1 MIRPG
6 RHIKEGFVG
15 FFRHPANSIATVFT
29 MFISLLLVSFFLIV
43 VSNLDHL
50 TQEVEGSLS
59 LSALVSRDASDNDIR
74 LIQDN
79 IKKIEGVVEAEYRTS
94 EQEFDYYI
102 EQNKD
107 LKDFYETYRD
117 DNPFHPTF
125 IITVETGEMFDA
137 VKNKVSAIKGIDSVH
152 DGGDNTYKLIGILEK
167 IRLFGL
173 ALVGALILL
182 AIYLIY
188 NTIKLSIE
196 SRKSE
201 IGIMRIVGATK
212 GFIRAPFLV
221 EGIIIGVIGA
231 FFALLLTIVAYLYLY
246 SSSNGALFGVF
257 SLIEPTLINIV
268 KVSLVVLGIG
278 ILTGLIGSFF
288 SVNKSLRSVR

>member
-1 MIRPG
+1 MARPG
-6 RHIKEGFVG
+6 RHIKEGFIG

-43 VSNLDHL
+43 VFNLGNL
-50 TQEVEGSLS
+50 AKEVESSLS
-59 LSALVSRDASDNDIR
+59 LSALVSNNASDDDIR
-74 LIQDN
+74 VIQDN
-79 IKKIEGVVEAEYRTS
+79 IKKIEGVVSAEYRSS

-125 IITVETGEMFDA
+125 IISVEDGELLDV
-137 VKNKVSAIKGIDSVH
+137 VKNKVSGIKGIDSVH
-152 DGGDNTYKLIGILEK
+152 DGGDNTYKLIGILRSVR
-167 IRLFGL
+167 IFGF
-173 ALVGALILL
+173 ALVAALILL

-196 SRKSE
+196 SRSSE
-201 IGIMRIVGATK
+201 ISIMRIVGATK

-231 FFALLLTIVAYLYLY
+231 FFSLLITVIAYLYLF
-246 SSSNGALFGVF
+246 SSSNGVLFGVF
-257 SLIEPTLINIV
+257 ELLDPLPHIIYISLG
-268 KVSLVVLGIG
+268 VLGIG
-278 ILTGLIGSFF
+278 MLSGFIGSFF

>member
-1 MIRPG
+1 
-6 RHIKEGFVG
+6 
-15 FFRHPANSIATVFT
+15 
-29 MFISLLLVSFFLIV
+29 MFEKLEV
-43 VSNLDHL
+43 VS
-50 TQEVEGSLS
+50 
-59 LSALVSRDASDNDIR
+59 
-74 LIQDN
+74 
-79 IKKIEGVVEAEYRTS
+79 AEYRSS

-125 IITVETGEMFDA
+125 IISVSDGSLLDTVKD
-137 VKNKVSAIKGIDSVH
+137 KVSSIKGIDSVH
-152 DGGDNTYKLIGILEK
+152 DGGDNTYKLINILQSFR
-167 IRLFGL
+167 ISGL
-173 ALVGALILL
+173 ILVGGLVLL

-196 SRKSE
+196 SRSSE
-201 IGIMRIVGATK
+201 ISIMRIVGATK

-231 FFALLLTIVAYLYLY
+231 FFSLLLTVVAYLYLY
-246 SSSNGALFGVF
+246 SSSDGALFGVF
-257 SLIEPTLINIV
+257 TLVNPIPYIIY
-268 KVSLVVLGIG
+268 VSLGVLGIG
-278 ILTGLIGSFF
+278 VLSGLIGSFF

>member
-6 RHIKEGFVG
+6 RHIKEGFIG

-29 MFISLLLVSFFLIV
+29 MFVSLLLVSFFLV
-43 VSNLDHL
+43 AVTNLGNL
-50 TQEVEGSLS
+50 TKEVENSLS
-59 LSALVSRDASDNDIR
+59 LSALVEYDTSDTQIKG
-74 LIQDN
+74 IQKS
-79 IKKIEGVVEAEYRTS
+79 IEKIEGVVKVEYRTS

-107 LKDFYETYRD
+107 LKQFYEQYRD

-125 IITVETGEMFDA
+125 LVSVETGDLLDD
-137 VKNKVSAIKGIDSVH
+137 VKAKVATIKGIDSVH
-152 DGGDNTYKLIGILEK
+152 DGGDNTYKLISILSNV
-167 IRLFGL
+167 RLFGF

-196 SRKSE
+196 SRSSE
-201 IGIMRIVGATK
+201 IGIMRIVGATN

-221 EGIIIGVIGA
+221 EGIIIGIIGA
-231 FFALLLTIVAYLYLY
+231 LCALLITVVAYLYLY
-246 SSSNGALFGVF
+246 SSSDGVLLGVF
-257 SLIEPTLINIV
+257 TLINPIPYIIY
-268 KVSLVVLGIG
+268 VSLIVVGIG
-278 ILTGLIGSFF
+278 VLSGLIGSFL
-288 SVNKSLRSVR
+288 SVTKSLRSVR

>member
-1 MIRPG
+1 MARPG
-6 RHIKEGFVG
+6 RHIKEGFIG

-43 VSNLDHL
+43 VFNLGHL
-50 TQEVEGSLS
+50 AKEVENSLS
-59 LSALVSRDASDNDIR
+59 LSAIVSNDASDNDIR
-74 LIQDN
+74 AIQDN
-79 IKKIEGVVEAEYRTS
+79 IKKIEGVVSAEFRSS

-125 IITVETGEMFDA
+125 IISVEDGELLDI
-137 VKNKVSAIKGIDSVH
+137 VKNKVSGIKGIDSVH
-152 DGGDNTYKLIGILEK
+152 DGGDNTYKLIGILRG
-167 IRLFGL
+167 IRIFGF
-173 ALVGALILL
+173 ALVVALILL

-196 SRKSE
+196 SRSSE
-201 IGIMRIVGATK
+201 ISIMRIVGATK

-231 FFALLLTIVAYLYLY
+231 FFSLLITIIAYLYLF
-246 SSSNGALFGVF
+246 SSSYGVLFGVF
-257 SLIEPTLINIV
+257 ELLNPIPYIIYISLG
-268 KVSLVVLGIG
+268 VLGIG
-278 ILTGLIGSFF
+278 MLSGFIGSFF